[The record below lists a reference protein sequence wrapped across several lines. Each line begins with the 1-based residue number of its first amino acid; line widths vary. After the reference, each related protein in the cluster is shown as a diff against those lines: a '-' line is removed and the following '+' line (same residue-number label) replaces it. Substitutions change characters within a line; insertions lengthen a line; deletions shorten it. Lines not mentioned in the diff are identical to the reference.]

1 MFEYKTSVTTPYCDN
16 KYYLAAKY
24 CPYLVQEIS
33 GRREAEYKCDI
44 PHLRQRG
51 KDSWVLLS
59 TSFEYYQKPYWMR
72 DVTLTLEAFAKNHLM
87 VPRRIRCYDDATSTS
102 LFRCDCTFAVVTT
115 QAEGVHKIIDPQPIL
130 SRSPS
135 DELKEGDFVASR
147 YKKFNIVE
155 LAKDK
160 GREIKT
166 TKHRVL
172 FTDCDINGHMNNL
185 KYVNW
190 IVSSLPPE
198 YFKEGLDVKK
208 MDICYTKEL
217 HLGDEVEINYVDMGD
232 GEFYASISDS
242 CCAHLYLANIPRLG
256 GPC

>member
-33 GRREAEYKCDI
+33 GRREAKYNCDI
-44 PHLRQRG
+44 PHLRQKG

-72 DVTLTLEAFAKNHLM
+72 ELRLELEAFGKNHLM
-87 VPRRIRCYDDATSTS
+87 VPRRIICYDDATSVP

-115 QAEGVHKIIDPQPIL
+115 ESEGVHRLTDPQPIL
-130 SRSPS
+130 SQSPT
-135 DELKEGDFVASR
+135 DVLAPNDTVAGR
-147 YKKFNIVE
+147 YKKFNINDI
-155 LAKDK
+155 AK

-166 TKHRVL
+166 IKHHVL

-190 IVSSLPPE
+190 IVSSLPPK
-198 YFKEGLDVKK
+198 YFKDGMDVKK

-217 HLGDEVEINYVDMGD
+217 HLGDEVEINYVDMGE

-242 CCAHLYLANIPRLG
+242 CCAHLYLAEITRLG
-256 GPC
+256 GAE